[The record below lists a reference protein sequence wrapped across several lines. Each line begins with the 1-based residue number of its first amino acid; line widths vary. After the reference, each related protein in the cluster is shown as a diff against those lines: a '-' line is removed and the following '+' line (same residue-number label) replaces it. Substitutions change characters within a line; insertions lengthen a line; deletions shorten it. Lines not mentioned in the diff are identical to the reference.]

1 MSSGVSIIGKEAVRM
16 AKVKIP
22 RQKNPMSNDKL
33 WWMWIFLFPIALV
46 AYVFCDIK
54 EDRRI
59 ARIKNR
65 LRKEKFNREHWEYDY
80 WFDDQGL

>member
-1 MSSGVSIIGKEAVRM
+1 M

-22 RQKNPMSNDKL
+22 RRKNRMSQDKL
-33 WWMWIFLFPIALV
+33 WWMWVFLFPIALV
-46 AYVFCDIK
+46 VYIIFDIR

-59 ARIKNR
+59 ARIKTEM
-65 LRKEKFNREHWEYDY
+65 RKEEFERRHWEYDH